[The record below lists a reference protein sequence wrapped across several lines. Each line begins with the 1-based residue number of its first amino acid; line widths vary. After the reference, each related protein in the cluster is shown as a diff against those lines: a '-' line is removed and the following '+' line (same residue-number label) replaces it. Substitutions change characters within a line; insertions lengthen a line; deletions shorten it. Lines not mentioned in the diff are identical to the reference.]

1 MALCSLYRLRWKR
14 SSVEQVIGWDR
25 RVQNRAGERS
35 ANYFAMNSLL
45 RPYRDGDQADLVRLA
60 NNPNVAAH
68 LRDMFPQPYT
78 WTDAENWVRRALRET
93 PVRNFAICCEGQFAG
108 GIGLMAGTD
117 IHRVSA
123 EVGYWLGEPYW
134 GRGLASAALVELIQ
148 YAFRSFSELNRLFAY
163 VDEEH
168 LVSIRVLEKARFRR
182 EGHLFGAAI
191 KQGELRNQ
199 FLFALTR
206 REIAG

>member
-1 MALCSLYRLRWKR
+1 
-14 SSVEQVIGWDR
+14 
-25 RVQNRAGERS
+25 
-35 ANYFAMNSLL
+35 MNSLL

-78 WTDAENWVRRALRET
+78 WTDAENWVRRATRER
-93 PVRNFAICCEGQFAG
+93 PVRNLAICHADQFVG

-134 GRGLASAALVELIQ
+134 GRGLATAALVELTQ
-148 YAFRSFSELNRLFAY
+148 YAFGSFSELNRLFAY
-163 VDEEH
+163 VDEQH
-168 LVSIRVLEKARFRR
+168 VASIRVLEKARFRR
-182 EGHLFGAAI
+182 EGHLLGAAI
-191 KQGELRNQ
+191 KHGQLRNQ

-206 REIAG
+206 AEAAC

>member
-1 MALCSLYRLRWKR
+1 
-14 SSVEQVIGWDR
+14 
-25 RVQNRAGERS
+25 
-35 ANYFAMNSLL
+35 MNSLL

-78 WTDAENWVRRALRET
+78 WTDAENWVRRASRER
-93 PVRNFAICCEGQFAG
+93 PVRNFAVCSEGQFVG

-134 GRGLASAALVELIQ
+134 GRGLATAALVELTQ
-148 YAFRSFSELNRLFAY
+148 HAFGSFSELNRLFAY
-163 VDEEH
+163 VDQEH
-168 LVSIRVLEKARFRR
+168 AASIRVLEKARFRR
-182 EGHLFGAAI
+182 EGHLLGAAV
-191 KQGELRNQ
+191 KHGQLRNQ
-199 FLFALTR
+199 YLFAITR
-206 REIAG
+206 AEA